1 MDNVIDFAVERAYR
15 KSGIK
20 DRSLLKDMIKE
31 GYNPCNSDDV
41 DQYHR
46 WCGFLNVVQDVEL
59 PANHGWTD
67 EALGRLWRDIQT
79 LDTEQVYNVSYNF
92 DTEDLFEVELEDG
105 EEFIY
110 EPDLSAFF
118 DDEK

>member
-1 MDNVIDFAVERAYR
+1 MAEVIDLRVERAYR

-20 DRSLLKDMIKE
+20 DRTLLKDMIKE

-41 DQYHR
+41 EQYHR
-46 WCGFLNVVQDVEL
+46 WSGFLNTIQNAEL

-67 EALGRLWRDIQT
+67 EALGRLWNDIQT

-92 DTEDLFEVELEDG
+92 DEEDLFKVELEDD

-110 EPDLSAFF
+110 KPDLSAFF
-118 DDEK
+118 KDDK